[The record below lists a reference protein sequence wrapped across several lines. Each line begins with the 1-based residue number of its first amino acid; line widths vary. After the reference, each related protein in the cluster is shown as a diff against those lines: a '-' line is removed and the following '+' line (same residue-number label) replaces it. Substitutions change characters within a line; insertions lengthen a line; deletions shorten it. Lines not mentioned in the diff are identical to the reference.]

1 MENCKPKFVL
11 FGNTFQACKSASI
24 GKIVDVLRRT
34 SSVIAMEAEF
44 YDYIRTTLKIDF
56 HPDEIVRDNNFS
68 ASFAISV
75 GGDGTF
81 LKTAAAIG
89 DKGIPIL
96 GINTGHLGFLADV
109 LPADI
114 EECLGALSHGDFY
127 IEHRSVL
134 RVTDSNNEM
143 TIYPFALNEVAI
155 LKHDNSSMIGICTHI
170 DDKYLTTYKADGL
183 IISTPT
189 GSTGYSLSVGGPI
202 VSPTSH
208 SIVLTPIAPHSLN
221 VRPIVLADDITIRLT
236 VNSRNHNFLTSI
248 DGRSQSFPDTTKLMV
263 RRAPFGINIVK
274 RNQSH
279 FFETI
284 RHKLL
289 WGADKRV

>member
-1 MENCKPKFVL
+1 MEKGKTKYAL
-11 FGNTFQACKSASI
+11 FGNTYQASKSASI
-24 GKIVDVLRRT
+24 GKIIDVLHRT
-34 SSVIAMEAEF
+34 SAVIAMEEEF
-44 YDYIRTTLKIDF
+44 YDYIRTSLKIDF
-56 HPDEIVRDNNFS
+56 QPNEIIRSNDFD

-109 LPADI
+109 LPSQI
-114 EECLGALSHGDFY
+114 EECIEALNHGDFY

-134 RVTDSNNEM
+134 RVSDSNDSLR
-143 TIYPFALNEVAI
+143 IYPYALNEVAI
-155 LKHDNSSMIGICTHI
+155 LKHDNSSMIGIRTLI
-170 DDKYLTTYKADGL
+170 DDKYLTTYQADGL

-208 SIVLTPIAPHSLN
+208 SVVLTPVAPHSLN
-221 VRPIVLADDITIRLT
+221 VRPFILEDDITIRLSVAT
-236 VNSRNHNFLTSI
+236 RNHNFLTSL
-248 DGRSQSFPDTTKLMV
+248 DGRSQSFPDNVQLMI
-263 RRAPFGINIVK
+263 RRAPYYINIVK
-274 RNQSH
+274 RNRAH

-289 WGADKRV
+289 WGADKRI

>member
-1 MENCKPKFVL
+1 MEKGKTKFAL
-11 FGNTFQACKSASI
+11 FGNTYQASKSASI
-24 GKIVDVLRRT
+24 GKIIDVLRRT
-34 SSVIAMEAEF
+34 SSVIAMEEEF
-44 YDYIRTTLKIDF
+44 YDYIRSTLKIDF
-56 HPDEIVRDNNFS
+56 QPDEIICGNDFN

-96 GINTGHLGFLADV
+96 GINTGRLGFLADV
-109 LPADI
+109 LPSEI
-114 EECLGALSHGDFY
+114 EECIEALNHGDFY
-127 IEHRSVL
+127 IEYRSVL
-134 RVTDSNNEM
+134 RVSASDESLR
-143 TIYPFALNEVAI
+143 IFPYALNEVAI
-155 LKHDNSSMIGICTHI
+155 LKHDDSSMIGIRTLI
-170 DDKYLTTYKADGL
+170 DDKYLTTYQADGL

-208 SIVLTPIAPHSLN
+208 SIVLTPVAPHSLN
-221 VRPIVLADDITIRLT
+221 VRPIILEDDITIHLSIT
-236 VNSRNHNFLTSI
+236 SRNHNFLTSI
-248 DGRSQSFPDTTKLMV
+248 DGRSQSFPDTVQLMI
-263 RRAPFGINIVK
+263 RRAPYYINIVK
-274 RNQSH
+274 RNHAH

-289 WGADKRV
+289 WGADKRI